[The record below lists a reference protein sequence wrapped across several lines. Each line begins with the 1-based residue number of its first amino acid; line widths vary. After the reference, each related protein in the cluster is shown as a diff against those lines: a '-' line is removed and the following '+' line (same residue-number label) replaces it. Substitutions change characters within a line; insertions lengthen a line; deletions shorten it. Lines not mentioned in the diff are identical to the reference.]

1 MLTPSIVNRKTEK
14 AKNHS
19 DYDRCK
25 GFVRP
30 EKKVNMLENI
40 AEQLCMNCLAM
51 FIKTYETGRKCF
63 KSK

>member
-1 MLTPSIVNRKTEK
+1 MLTPSIVNRKIEK

-19 DYDRCK
+19 DYDHCK
-25 GFVRP
+25 AFVRP

-51 FIKTYETGRKCF
+51 FIKICETGRKCF